1 MLILYRVLIQ
11 LIVCVCI
18 VNARLFLLQPQNI
31 VNLFLAESTQLNVK
45 KFIIC
50 QEIMLILLKQQ

>member
-1 MLILYRVLIQ
+1 M
-11 LIVCVCI
+11 CI

>member
-1 MLILYRVLIQ
+1 M
-11 LIVCVCI
+11 
-18 VNARLFLLQPQNI
+18 NARLFLLQPQNI
-31 VNLFLAESTQLNVK
+31 VNLFLADSTQLNVK